1 MYINKRQ
8 KRRVKVGADT
18 AIFEA
23 SMSKHSVV
31 IIGNGMVGHRFIEEL
46 IDKDQSRQFAITV
59 FCEEPRVAY
68 DRVHLSAYFSHHTA
82 EELSLVREG
91 YYEKHQVKLLLGER
105 AITIN
110 RDEKLIHSNTGR
122 AVHYD
127 TLIFATGSYPWI
139 PPIKGAEGSDCYV
152 YRTIEDLNAIEACSR
167 RSKRG
172 AVIGGGLLGLEA
184 AGALKNLGVETHVI
198 EFAPVLMAE
207 QLDPQG
213 GEQLRRKI
221 EQMGVRVHTGKNTQQ
236 IVHHAQGGKT
246 LEFADGSALD
256 VDFIVFSTGIR
267 PQDKLAKQCG
277 LQLGARGGIAIDDH
291 CQTSDAHIFAIGEC
305 AAWQN
310 RIYGLVAP
318 GYKMAQVASDRLV
331 GRDNAF
337 AGADMS
343 AKLKLL
349 GVDVGGI
356 GDAHGRTPGARS
368 FVWLDEQ
375 KNIYK
380 RLIVSEDNR
389 TLLGAVLVGDTSDY
403 GNLLQLALNNIALPE
418 NPALLILPAGSGEK
432 PVMGADA
439 LPDSAQIC
447 SCFDVSKGDI
457 VKAVQGGCHTVAALK
472 TETRAGTGCG
482 GCIPLITQVLN
493 AELSRQGIEVDNHL
507 CAHFPYSRQE
517 LYHLIRVE
525 EIKSFDA
532 LLAKYGQGYGCEVC
546 KPTVGSLLA
555 SCWNEYVLKP
565 QLAPLQDSND
575 LFLGNIQKDGTYSVI
590 PRSAG
595 GEITPE
601 GLMAIGAVA
610 RQYNLYTKI
619 TGSQRIGLF
628 GAQRDDLPAI
638 WTQLIDAGFETGQAY
653 AKALRMAKTC
663 VGSVWCRFGVG
674 DSLGFGIELENRYK
688 GIRTP
693 HKMKFGVSGCTR
705 ECAEAQ
711 GKDVGVIATE
721 KGWNLYVCGNG
732 GMKPRHA
739 DLLAADLDR
748 DTLLHYLDRFMM
760 FYIRTG
766 DRLQRT
772 SLWLESMDGGIDYL
786 RSVIVDNK
794 LGLNTQLETELA
806 RLRAAVEC
814 EWTAT
819 VQDPQQQRHFSTF
832 INSDRRD
839 PLVQHIN
846 QRDQHRPAQPAER
859 IAVTLIEEIDA

>member
-1 MYINKRQ
+1 
-8 KRRVKVGADT
+8 
-18 AIFEA
+18 
-23 SMSKHSVV
+23 MSKHNVV
-31 IIGNGMVGHRFIEEL
+31 VIGNGMVGHRFIEEL
-46 IDKDQSRQFAITV
+46 LEKAEPDQFSLTV

-91 YYEKHQVKLLLGER
+91 YYDKHQVNLLLGER

-110 RDEKLIHSNTGR
+110 RDEKLIHSSTGR

-139 PPIKGAEGSDCYV
+139 PPINGAEGSDCFV

-184 AGALKNLGVETHVI
+184 AGALKNLGIETHVI

-207 QLDPQG
+207 QLDQQG

-236 IVHHAQGGKT
+236 IVHHEHGGKT
-246 LEFADGSALD
+246 LQFADGSALE

-277 LQLGARGGIAIDDH
+277 LTLGPRGGIAIDDQ
-291 CQTSDAHIFAIGEC
+291 CRTSDPAIYAIGEC

-310 RIYGLVAP
+310 RVYGLVAP
-318 GYKMAQVASDRLV
+318 GYKMAQVASDHLL

-337 AGADMS
+337 TGADMS

-356 GDAHGRTPGARS
+356 GDARGTTPGARS
-368 FVWLDEQ
+368 VVWLDES
-375 KNIYK
+375 KSVYK
-380 RLIVSEDNR
+380 RLIISEDQK

-403 GNLLQLALNNIALPE
+403 GNLLQLVLNGITLPD
-418 NPALLILPAGSGEK
+418 NPEALILPAGSGDK
-432 PVMGADA
+432 PAIGVDS
-439 LPDSAQIC
+439 LPDNAQIC

-457 VKAVQGGCHTVAALK
+457 IKAVQGGCHTVAALK
-472 TETRAGTGCG
+472 SSTRAGTGCG

-493 AELSRQGIEVDNHL
+493 SELSRQGIEVNNHL
-507 CAHFPYSRQE
+507 CAHFAWSRQE
-517 LYHLIRVE
+517 LYHLIQVE
-525 EIKSFDA
+525 EIKTFDE
-532 LLAKYGQGYGCEVC
+532 LLVRYGQGYGCEIC
-546 KPTVGSLLA
+546 KPAVGSLLA

-565 QLAPLQDSND
+565 QHAPLQDSND
-575 LFLGNIQKDGTYSVI
+575 LYLGNIQKDGTYSVI
-590 PRSAG
+590 PRSPG
-595 GEITPE
+595 GEITPH
-601 GLMAIGAVA
+601 GLKVIGEIAE
-610 RQYNLYTKI
+610 RYQLYTKI

-628 GAQRDDLPAI
+628 GAQKDDLPAI
-638 WTQLIDAGFETGQAY
+638 WSQLIEAGFETGQAY

-663 VGSVWCRFGVG
+663 VGSAWCRYGVG
-674 DSLGFGIELENRYK
+674 DSLGFGVMLENRYK

-711 GKDVGVIATE
+711 GKDVGIIATE

-732 GMKPRHA
+732 GMKPRHG
-739 DLLAADLDR
+739 DLLAADLDQQ
-748 DTLLHYLDRFMM
+748 TLISYLDRFMM
-760 FYIRTG
+760 FYIRTA

-772 SLWLESMDGGIDYL
+772 SLWLESLEGGIDYL
-786 RSVIVDNK
+786 RSVIVDDK
-794 LGLNTQLETELA
+794 LGLNSQMEQQLA
-806 RLRAAVEC
+806 ALRASVCC
-814 EWTAT
+814 EWQAT
-819 VQDPQQQRHFSTF
+819 LEDENQLTRFAHF
-832 INSDRRD
+832 INSPQRD
-839 PLVQHIN
+839 PAVQRVAE
-846 QRDQHRPAQPAER
+846 RDQHRPARPEER
-859 IAVTLIEEIDA
+859 IAVTLIEETES